1 MWPIPFAV
9 ELAKFDRYFH
19 VRSTIKFPLTTIV
32 HRNHSIESNSSIES
46 QSEERR
52 RKKKRRRRRR
62 RKKTKQMIESCF
74 SIDESRPR
82 WMSRFPIISSDHG
95 LRLINF
101 HGWGNLWIDGA
112 RLQRK
117 IMTQGSRDC
126 SADVPEAS
134 WGEMLQ

>member
-52 RKKKRRRRRR
+52 RKKKKKKKKKKKENEADDRIVFLDRRVPA
-62 RKKTKQMIESCF
+62 TMNVTF
-74 SIDESRPR
+74 SHYQF
-82 WMSRFPIISSDHG
+82 W
-95 LRLINF
+95 
-101 HGWGNLWIDGA
+101 
-112 RLQRK
+112 
-117 IMTQGSRDC
+117 
-126 SADVPEAS
+126 S
-134 WGEMLQ
+134 WSKVD